1 MFVQSLEELFTAKPF
16 EPFRLRLVNGDS
28 HDIFYPH
35 TVSLLSSSLNVYHAD
50 GNWAIIP
57 YDKIAAIESLIADFQ
72 GHLST

>member
-1 MFVQSLEELFTAKPF
+1 MFVQSLEDLFTAEPF

-28 HDIFYPH
+28 HDVFYPQA
-35 TVSLLSSSLNVYHAD
+35 VSLLRGSLNLYHAD

-72 GHLST
+72 GNVST